1 MKSKADIST
10 YIISVYLVLEIYLNI
25 NRNNRNSIVSM
36 LPFLNIVKAKKS
48 KCFDSQVLIN
58 LINLI
63 NPVFFL
69 NEHIQFISRYCNIS
83 HYDMQ
88 YIFIYE

>member
-1 MKSKADIST
+1 
-10 YIISVYLVLEIYLNI
+10 
-25 NRNNRNSIVSM
+25 M

-48 KCFDSQVLIN
+48 KCFDSQV

>member
-10 YIISVYLVLEIYLNI
+10 YIISVYLVLELYLNI

-36 LPFLNIVKAKKS
+36 LLFWNIVKAKKS
-48 KCFDSQVLIN
+48 KCFDSQV